1 MPKKHIHKIQETT
14 EDIIKKIGIKSSVV
28 IKEADGVFF
37 IDIESEDSA
46 LLIGRGGENLFSL
59 EHIIKLIH
67 QKDFQNEEI
76 FPKIVLDVS
85 NYRKNQ
91 TQILEQTA
99 ARACE
104 KVLKYKQPEVL
115 RPMNAYERR
124 IVHVT
129 LKKYEDIMTES
140 VGEDPYRR
148 IIVKIK

>member
-1 MPKKHIHKIQETT
+1 MIKKHIQKTT
-14 EDIIKKIGIKSSVV
+14 EDLLEKVGVKSTVTIS
-28 IKEADGVFF
+28 EADNVFF

-67 QKDFQNEEI
+67 QNKFKNEEAI
-76 FPKIVLDVS
+76 PKIVLDIS
-85 NYRKNQ
+85 SYRKNQ
-91 TQILEQTA
+91 TKILEQIA
-99 ARACE
+99 ARAYE

-124 IVHVT
+124 TIHVA
-129 LKKYEDIMTES
+129 LKNYEEIITES